1 MLAQARSVRPRIRTA
16 GLRRLHAWRPLEN
29 HWRRAW
35 FSIPEG
41 GHLIDRM
48 LTPLFSVRYRNLR
61 FRCGFLMYF
70 LILIF
75 GSIPHARAEIGELAS
90 GLVLHS
96 VAYAAITFLL
106 ATGSRRRGYGAAL
119 QAFLIVV
126 FMGAIDELV
135 QSFFPYRHAAV
146 NDWLV
151 DCAASFCTAIFFI
164 VFIRNKFP
172 PMLRQ

>member
-1 MLAQARSVRPRIRTA
+1 
-16 GLRRLHAWRPLEN
+16 
-29 HWRRAW
+29 
-35 FSIPEG
+35 
-41 GHLIDRM
+41 M

-146 NDWLV
+146 SDWLV